1 MYYVYILQS
10 KSDGSLYKGMTDTLE
25 RRLHEH
31 TLGKCLSTKNKRPLD
46 LVYLESFDSRADAR
60 IREKYFKSGIGRE
73 VLHEMLDLIE

>member
-10 KSDGSLYKGMTDTLE
+10 QLDASLYKGLTDNLE

-31 TLGKCLSTKNKRPLD
+31 ELGKCVSTRNKRPLD
-46 LVYLESFDSRADAR
+46 LVYLESFDNRTDAR

-73 VLHEMLDLIE
+73 ILHEMLELIK